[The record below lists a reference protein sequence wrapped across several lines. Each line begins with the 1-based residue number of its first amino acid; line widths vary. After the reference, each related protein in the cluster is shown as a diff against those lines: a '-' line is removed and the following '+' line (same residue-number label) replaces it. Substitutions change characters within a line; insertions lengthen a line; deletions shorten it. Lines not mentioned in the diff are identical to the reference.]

1 MHHWG
6 DQIRGL
12 NKFIF
17 QLLNITVNLKT
28 HKSFAEQLY
37 KLEWICR
44 IVQYLIDWDIKQSAL
59 APSHL
64 LNHLEIDLLAQL
76 CVFSFRDTP
85 WGNSHVN
92 VEFIYLLFICI
103 FSLKTERLKV
113 VKARNLSYLNL
124 SSSLGSSPPDFWDL
138 SLPLS
143 LSEIRSWQLFYEN
156 WNIDTNMFAY

>member
-1 MHHWG
+1 MRHWG

-44 IVQYLIDWDIKQSAL
+44 IAQNLIEWDIKQSQL
-59 APSHL
+59 TPSHL

-76 CVFSFRDTP
+76 SNFFP
-85 WGNSHVN
+85 
-92 VEFIYLLFICI
+92 FQ
-103 FSLKTERLKV
+103 KTL
-113 VKARNLSYLNL
+113 
-124 SSSLGSSPPDFWDL
+124 
-138 SLPLS
+138 
-143 LSEIRSWQLFYEN
+143 
-156 WNIDTNMFAY
+156 

>member
-1 MHHWG
+1 MRHWG

-44 IVQYLIDWDIKQSAL
+44 IVQCLIDWDIKQSQRT
-59 APSHL
+59 PSHL
-64 LNHLEIDLLAQL
+64 LNHPEIDPLSQ
-76 CVFSFRDTP
+76 
-85 WGNSHVN
+85 
-92 VEFIYLLFICI
+92 LFIFPPLPSKNYCKVI
-103 FSLKTERLKV
+103 LRLMQIICLLLIHSLFSRPKV
-113 VKARNLSYLNL
+113 PTAVRAKNLSCLNVTSCL
-124 SSSLGSSPPDFWDL
+124 QALLLIIWDI

-143 LSEIRSWQLFYEN
+143 CNRIISQ
-156 WNIDTNMFAY
+156 

>member
-44 IVQYLIDWDIKQSAL
+44 IVQYLIAWDIKQLAL
-59 APSHL
+59 TPSHL
-64 LNHLEIDLLAQL
+64 LNHHEIDLLAQL
-76 CVFSFRDTP
+76 VFFFSFQNTV
-85 WGNSHVN
+85 WGNSQVTVN
-92 VEFIYLLFICI
+92 FIYLSFIC
-103 FSLKTERLKV
+103 
-113 VKARNLSYLNL
+113 
-124 SSSLGSSPPDFWDL
+124 
-138 SLPLS
+138 
-143 LSEIRSWQLFYEN
+143 LFAPE
-156 WNIDTNMFAY
+156 DRKD